1 VGFWLFGNFTAWD
14 ESCKSFRT
22 WDGAGRAPQLVNGFG
37 KWVIESKW
45 QMANS
50 NCQQLANSKW
60 QLACSQDENNVAWD
74 FLPEG

>member
-1 VGFWLFGNFTAWD
+1 LGWSGEGTPIGNW
-14 ESCKSFRT
+14 E
-22 WDGAGRAPQLVNGFG
+22 FG

>member
-1 VGFWLFGNFTAWD
+1 
-14 ESCKSFRT
+14 
-22 WDGAGRAPQLVNGFG
+22 
-37 KWVIESKW
+37 
-45 QMANS
+45 MANS